1 MPHLSVNDCRLFYEV
16 TGDGPPL
23 LFLHGLGSSTRDW
36 QAQVPHFEDRYR
48 VIRFDLRGHGR
59 SAKPPGP
66 YSIPLFARDTVA
78 LLRHLDAGQAHVV
91 GISMGG
97 MVGLQLA
104 ADTDGLIRSLTV
116 ANSYV
121 EFVPRTWQRRF
132 QTWRRKQFI
141 RLFGMRA
148 VGWVLSRRLF
158 PRDEHDLQRTLF
170 VERWAENDKRAY
182 LDAIDAIVGWSIRA
196 RLPDVTCPTL
206 VLTAEHDYT
215 PPAHKRRYA
224 ERLPDARVV
233 VIPDTH
239 HALPAE
245 HPDAFNAALNNF
257 LNDVG

>member
-1 MPHLSVNDCRLFYEV
+1 LYYDV

-23 LFLHGLGSSTRDW
+23 LFIHGLGSSTRDW
-36 QAQVPHFEDRYR
+36 QAQVPDFEARYR

-66 YSIPLFARDTVA
+66 YSIPLFARDTA
-78 LLRHLDAGQAHVV
+78 CLLRHLDVRRAHVV

-104 ADTDGLIRSLTV
+104 ADTNGLVGSLTV

-158 PRDEHDLQRTLF
+158 PSEDHDLQRTLF

-196 RLPDVTCPTL
+196 RLPEINCPTL

-224 ERLPDARVV
+224 ERLPDARLV
-233 VIPDTH
+233 VIPETH

-245 HPDAFNAALNNF
+245 HPQAFNGALNAF
-257 LNDVG
+257 LADLS